1 MRFHSFY
8 FELIGCK
15 NSEEVFNYFLKT
27 ITDSITYWDYFV
39 NWEKVFKNISDI
51 ELDLNTLNYLIGK
64 ENIEIEFKNL
74 LTKQPSLITT
84 IPILLAVRD
93 KNFKILTNYVNY
105 TLEHKA
111 FSFNSYDLNQSVIDA
126 ACVFAKNTGILNL
139 LENKKLKSIPDY
151 VLGIEVGLDSNGRK
165 NRHGDTMQEIVENY
179 IKAICIKHNCSYIN
193 QANSKKLHKNVGKD
207 LSASIK
213 DRVFDFAVWKDPN
226 KLVLIETNFYG
237 GVGTKLKATAG
248 EYRNLQQLISNNPG
262 VSFIWITDG
271 LGWPSTT
278 TPLKQAFDDIDY
290 TINIKMILSGL
301 LEKII
306 LENIK

>member
-1 MRFHSFY
+1 MKYQGFY

-64 ENIEIEFKNL
+64 ENIETEFKSL
-74 LTKQPSLITT
+74 LTKQPSLIKT

-111 FSFNSYDLNQSVIDA
+111 FSFDSNDLNQSVIDA

-179 IKAICIKHNCSYIN
+179 IKAICIKHNFSYIN
-193 QANSKKLHKNVGKD
+193 QANSKKLRKDVGKD

-213 DRVFDFAVWKDPN
+213 DRIFDFAVWKDPY

-237 GVGTKLKATAG
+237 GSGTKLKATAG
-248 EYRNLQQLISNNPG
+248 EYRTLQQLISNNPG

-271 LGWPSTT
+271 LGWLSTL
-278 TPLKQAFDDIDY
+278 TPLKQAFDEIDY
-290 TINIKMILSGL
+290 TINITMILSGL

-306 LENIK
+306 LESV